1 LSLYIYFIKK
11 SIFGGILSTLKVICE
26 DDKLLPEYHSS
37 KAAAIDLKSSGNY
50 TINLDFVSEQVYS
63 EKYVLGPN
71 ERVLVKTG
79 LTLELPKGCFGSIR
93 GRSGLSLKQG
103 ISVLGGVID
112 EDYRGE
118 IGVIL
123 LNSSKK
129 PFEINKYDR
138 IAQLIVQKYESCKI
152 VRSKEISTSS
162 RGQNGFGSSG
172 K

>member
-1 LSLYIYFIKK
+1 M
-11 SIFGGILSTLKVICE
+11 STLKVICK
-26 DDKLLPEYHSS
+26 DDKLFPEYHSK

-50 TINLDFVSEQVYS
+50 LINLDFVAEELSV
-63 EKYVLGPN
+63 EKYVLGPG

-79 LTLELPKGCFGSIR
+79 LIIELPKGCFGSIR

-103 ISVLGGVID
+103 INLLGGVID

-123 LNSSKK
+123 QNSSKK

-138 IAQLIVQKYESCKI
+138 IAQLIIQKYESCKI
-152 VRSKEISTSS
+152 IKSKELSSST